1 MVRKATWSLLLLLLV
16 SVQAFAAT
24 CDVRCM
30 TMATMASAP
39 HMSGMANCQGIASQR
54 ISAQQVGITLSSSRP
69 CASHICKDDWT
80 FLQNPV
86 EHELGISSLPLAL
99 PDRAAMLFEIAHPLQ
114 FKVNRSPH
122 SIPSSFDPL
131 ISSLRV

>member
-1 MVRKATWSLLLLLLV
+1 MRLKGTWSLLLLVLV

-24 CDVRCM
+24 CDVRCG
-30 TMATMASAP
+30 TMAMMESAS
-39 HMSGMANCQGIASQR
+39 HMSGMANCRGMASQR
-54 ISAQQVGITLSSSRP
+54 VADQQSGITLTLSQP

-86 EHELGISSLPLAL
+86 EHELGISSLSLAL
-99 PDRAAMLFEIAHPLQ
+99 LGSTTTYLENTRLLP

-122 SIPSSFDPL
+122 SLPSFNPL